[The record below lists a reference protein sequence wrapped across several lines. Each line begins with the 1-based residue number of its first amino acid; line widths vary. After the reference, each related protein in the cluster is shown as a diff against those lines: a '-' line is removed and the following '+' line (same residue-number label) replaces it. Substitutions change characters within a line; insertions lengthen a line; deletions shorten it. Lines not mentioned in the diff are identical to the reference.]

1 MKKFLFLI
9 LFIVAVGVLLIATC
23 PDRNA
28 HQAAIKSVVSEV
40 INAEMDKQSNILST
54 ELASISTMLT
64 VNMADSYLNTN
75 LIIRDHTLFNIGYIN
90 VDNDLRII
98 SFGILNHVF
107 TIDKETTREIMKDKM
122 KIPFP
127 FK

>member
-9 LFIVAVGVLLIATC
+9 ILLAAAAVGLIATC

-28 HQAAIKSVVSEV
+28 HQEAIKSVVSEV
-40 INAEMDKQSNILST
+40 VNDEVGKQSNVFST

-64 VNMADSYLNTN
+64 VNMADTYLKTN
-75 LIIRDHTLFNIGYIN
+75 LIIRDHTFYNVGYVNYKDDIKM
-90 VDNDLRII
+90 I

-107 TIDKETTREIMKDKM
+107 TIDKETAREMMKEKA
-122 KIPFP
+122 KFP
-127 FK
+127 FN

>member
-9 LFIVAVGVLLIATC
+9 LFLVAVSVGLIATC
-23 PDRNA
+23 PDRDA
-28 HQAAIKSVVSEV
+28 HKEAIKSVVSEV
-40 INAEMDKQSNILST
+40 VNSEMDKNNVFST

-64 VNMADSYLNTN
+64 VNMADSYLNSN
-75 LIIRDHTLFNIGYIN
+75 LIIKDHTFYNKGYIRYKDDIN
-90 VDNDLRII
+90 MV

-107 TIDKETTREIMKDKM
+107 TLDKETAREIMKDKM
-122 KIPFP
+122 TFP

>member
-9 LFIVAVGVLLIATC
+9 LFIVAIGVLLIATC
-23 PDRNA
+23 PDHNA

-90 VDNDLRII
+90 VDNDLRMI

>member
-9 LFIVAVGVLLIATC
+9 LFIAAVGVLLMATC

-28 HQAAIKSVVSEV
+28 HHDAIKSVVSEV
-40 INAEMDKQSNILST
+40 VNAEMDQSNIFTT

-64 VNMADSYLNTN
+64 VNMADSYLKSN
-75 LIIRDHTLFNIGYIN
+75 LIIRDHTFYNVGYVSVN
-90 VDNDLRII
+90 NEFRMI

-107 TIDKETTREIMKDKM
+107 TIDNETARGIMKDKM
-122 KIPFP
+122 SYP